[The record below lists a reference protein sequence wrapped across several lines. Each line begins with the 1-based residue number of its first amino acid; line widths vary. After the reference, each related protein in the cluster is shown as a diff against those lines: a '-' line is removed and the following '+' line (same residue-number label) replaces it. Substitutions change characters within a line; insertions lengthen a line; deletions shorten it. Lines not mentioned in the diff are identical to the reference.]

1 VNDPNSNFG
10 GRGFVYS
17 PTGELLAETSPS
29 TPLVSIDIDVTRVA
43 EAQSGYP
50 CYVREILPSASRE
63 LG

>member
-1 VNDPNSNFG
+1 
-10 GRGFVYS
+10 
-17 PTGELLAETSPS
+17 LLAETSPS

-50 CYVREILPSASRE
+50 CYVREIPPSASRE